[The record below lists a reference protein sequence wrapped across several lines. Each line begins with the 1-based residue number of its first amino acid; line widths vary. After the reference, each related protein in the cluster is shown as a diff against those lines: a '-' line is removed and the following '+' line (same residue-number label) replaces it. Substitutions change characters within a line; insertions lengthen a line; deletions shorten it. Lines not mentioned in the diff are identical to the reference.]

1 MRLRKRGMRQIMN
14 LDFAQF
20 IPSMPY
26 ILKGIGVTL
35 QIVLLAGLLG
45 FALGI
50 ILALFK
56 ISSLK
61 YLGWLADAYASI
73 FRGTPLV
80 LQLML
85 IYYGS
90 PQIIGFQIEPYAA
103 AVLSF
108 GLNSAAYI
116 SEIIRAGIL
125 AVDKGQR
132 EASMALGIP
141 YKRMMWDIILPQALK
156 NILPALMNEFIT
168 LTKESAI
175 VTTIGVM
182 DIMRRSYQ
190 VGAQKYSFF
199 EPLLIAGLIYYVMV
213 ITLTIIGKAVERR
226 MRRSD

>member
-1 MRLRKRGMRQIMN
+1 MN
-14 LDFAQF
+14 LDFSQF

-26 ILKGIGVTL
+26 ILEGVLVTL
-35 QIVLLAGLLG
+35 QIVSLAAVLG
-45 FALGI
+45 FILGI
-50 ILALFK
+50 ILSLFK
-56 ISSLK
+56 ISSIK
-61 YLGWLADAYASI
+61 ILGLFADVYTSI

-85 IYYGS
+85 IYFGS
-90 PQIIGFQIEPYAA
+90 PQLLGFQIEPYTAA
-103 AVLSF
+103 ILSF

-125 AVDKGQR
+125 AVDKGQK
-132 EASMALGIP
+132 EAAMALGVP
-141 YKRMMWDIILPQALK
+141 YWKMMWDIILPQALK

-182 DIMRRSYQ
+182 DVMRRSYQ
-190 VGAQKYSFF
+190 VGAEYYSYF
-199 EPLLIAGLIYYVMV
+199 EPLLIAGFIYYVLV
-213 ITLTIIGKAVERR
+213 ITLTFLGKTLERR

>member
-1 MRLRKRGMRQIMN
+1 MN

-20 IPSMPY
+20 IPSLPY
-26 ILKGIGVTL
+26 IFKGIGVTL
-35 QIVLLAGLLG
+35 QIVIMAGILG
-45 FALGI
+45 FAFGI

-56 ISSLK
+56 IGSIRI
-61 YLGWLADAYASI
+61 LGWIADAYTSV

-80 LQLML
+80 LQLMI
-85 IYYGS
+85 IYFGS
-90 PQIIGFQIEPYAA
+90 PQLLGYQIDAYVA
-103 AVLSF
+103 AVLAF

-132 EASMALGIP
+132 EAAMALGVP

-175 VTTIGVM
+175 VTTIGVL

-190 VGAQKYSFF
+190 VGAEKFSFF
-199 EPLLIAGLIYYVMV
+199 EPLLIAGMIYYVMV
-213 ITLTIIGKAVERR
+213 MTLTIIGKAMERR

>member
-1 MRLRKRGMRQIMN
+1 MN
-14 LDFAQF
+14 LDFMQF
-20 IPSMPY
+20 IPSLPY
-26 ILKGIGVTL
+26 ILKGIIVTL
-35 QIVLLAGLLG
+35 KIVVLAAVLG
-45 FALGI
+45 FVFGI
-50 ILALFK
+50 ILSLFK
-56 ISSLK
+56 ISKIKL
-61 YLGWLADAYASI
+61 LGWFADFYTSI

-85 IYYGS
+85 IYFGS
-90 PQIIGFQIEPYAA
+90 PQIFGFQIEPYTA

-108 GLNSAAYI
+108 SLNSGAYI

-125 AVDKGQR
+125 AIDKGQQ
-132 EASMALGIP
+132 EAAMALGVP
-141 YKRMMWDIILPQALK
+141 YGKMMWDIILPQALK

-190 VGAQKYSFF
+190 VGAQYYSYF
-199 EPLLIAGLIYYVMV
+199 EPLILAGIIYYLMV
-213 ITLTIIGKAVERR
+213 IALTFLGKAVERR